1 MVLTT
6 LFISVSSS
14 LPQTAYVKMVDV
26 WLIFAQVLP
35 WVEVLLHTLID
46 WVRFEEENGRQVNHH
61 GRTINVG
68 GKEEAD
74 KERFKII

>member
-1 MVLTT
+1 
-6 LFISVSSS
+6 
-14 LPQTAYVKMVDV
+14 MVDV

-61 GRTINVG
+61 GRAINVG
-68 GKEEAD
+68 QKEEAD
-74 KERFKII
+74 KEIVCLTILAIRLHSSHNAKC

>member
-1 MVLTT
+1 
-6 LFISVSSS
+6 
-14 LPQTAYVKMVDV
+14 MVDV

-74 KERFKII
+74 KERFKIIRQMTERFMIQFRTHCRFR

>member
-1 MVLTT
+1 
-6 LFISVSSS
+6 
-14 LPQTAYVKMVDV
+14 MVDV

-61 GRTINVG
+61 GRAINVG
-68 GKEEAD
+68 QKEEAD
-74 KERFKII
+74 KERFKIIRQMTERFIIRTLCSFR